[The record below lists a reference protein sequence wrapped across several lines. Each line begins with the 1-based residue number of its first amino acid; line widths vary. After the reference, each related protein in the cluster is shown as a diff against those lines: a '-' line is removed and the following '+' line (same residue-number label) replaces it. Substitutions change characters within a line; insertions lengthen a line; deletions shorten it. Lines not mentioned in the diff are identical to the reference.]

1 MTQPAALPSSDTA
14 PASAPAAL
22 AATAAASCTAPA
34 PGPLLH
40 DPAAVALVDSCEG
53 VRDLLSGSA
62 DKLGL
67 HGGAGC
73 VERLMRR
80 QLNRNLSR
88 AQAEALWQ
96 ECRAVMAERDDTGT
110 IEEIEACDSG
120 SLDTWPREGLQAA
133 LGEVLTG
140 MDWPCNMDTDSVVK
154 EFVNKLGAA
163 FEARGYT
170 RLLSAEQLGLQGG

>member
-1 MTQPAALPSSDTA
+1 MTSAPSPLAPAVAPALPSPA
-14 PASAPAAL
+14 PADHPCDL
-22 AATAAASCTAPA
+22 I
-34 PGPLLH
+34 H

-67 HGGAGC
+67 RGGAGC
-73 VERLMRR
+73 VERLVRR
-80 QLNRNLSR
+80 QLNRNLGR

-96 ECRAVMAERDDTGT
+96 ECRAVLAARNDMATVKE
-110 IEEIEACDSG
+110 IEECDSG
-120 SLDTWPREGLQAA
+120 SLDTWPREGLQDA
-133 LGEVLTG
+133 LGLVLAG
-140 MDWPCNMDTDSVVK
+140 MGWPCNADKDVVL
-154 EFVNKLGAA
+154 EDFVNKLGAA

>member
-1 MTQPAALPSSDTA
+1 MTSAPSPLAPALAPA
-14 PASAPAAL
+14 PASPAPAD
-22 AATAAASCTAPA
+22 
-34 PGPLLH
+34 LLH
-40 DPAAVALVDSCEG
+40 DPAVVALVDSCEG
-53 VRDLLSGSA
+53 VRELLSGSA

-96 ECRAVMAERDDTGT
+96 ECRAAMAERDDTDT

-154 EFVNKLGAA
+154 EFVNKLEAA

>member
-1 MTQPAALPSSDTA
+1 MTSAPSPLAPSPLAPALAPAPASTA
-14 PASAPAAL
+14 PAD
-22 AATAAASCTAPA
+22 
-34 PGPLLH
+34 LLH
-40 DPAAVALVDSCEG
+40 DPAAVALVDSREG

-96 ECRAVMAERDDTGT
+96 ECRAVLAARNDMATVKE
-110 IEEIEACDSG
+110 IEECDSG
-120 SLDTWPREGLQAA
+120 SLDTWPREGLQDA
-133 LGEVLTG
+133 LGLVLAG
-140 MDWPCNMDTDSVVK
+140 MGWPCNMDTDSVVK
-154 EFVNKLGAA
+154 EFVNKLEAA

-170 RLLSAEQLGLQGG
+170 ALLSAEQLGLQGG

>member
-1 MTQPAALPSSDTA
+1 MTPATPPLASPLASPTSVDLPHN
-14 PASAPAAL
+14 
-22 AATAAASCTAPA
+22 
-34 PGPLLH
+34 LLH

-53 VRDLLSGSA
+53 VRELLSGSA

-154 EFVNKLGAA
+154 EFVNKLEAA

-170 RLLSAEQLGLQGG
+170 TLLSAEQLGLQGDC